1 MYISQIKIKN
11 YRGFR
16 DFSTNLKKMTVV
28 IGENDAGKTNF
39 FSAISLP
46 LSANNIDY
54 NQKRLVVSDI
64 NIQCIADFYKA
75 VINGLSGSQLTSLIP
90 RVSVTI
96 DFSSPVDEY
105 ERQILGRWLYDDNG
119 QECYRIQYEFKPKD
133 DNDLIIAVSDLLKDI
148 KDSES
153 ARWFTLPLELY
164 EYKIVSV
171 NNGKDIS
178 FRDLKRVRI
187 NTITAERDDFSE
199 SNTMKSNSLLTK
211 LLVNTLN
218 DRERNEIN
226 QAYVNFFSSIEDTDS
241 FDKIVNSMH
250 DDDGFKNIESFINK
264 IKCIPNLPNL
274 KNILSNITLQYG
286 DNFLYQ
292 KGLGERN
299 LIYIF
304 ILFAY
309 YRSNEKEHFNL
320 CCIEEPEA
328 HLSVNNLRLASD
340 FIYKSTAQNSSML
353 QTIVATHNPAVI
365 NKLKLSS
372 VIAFSGDKAISLS
385 DVSSQLLDYL
395 RKRPNFDILKLLF
408 ANKIILV
415 EGTTEEM
422 LFNCFMIKN
431 QNLNNIEVISIGQK
445 GYKTFLDVWLKLN
458 KDNPNKK
465 IGVIR
470 DFDNQTKAREDHNV
484 YDTDNLNVF
493 VSTTNGYT
501 LENDIASAGNNAE
514 LLSKLFGVANTE
526 QAVAEKMISG
536 KAECMLGLCDAMLR
550 EEDPLEITLPSHIQ
564 RIIDDLS

>member
-16 DFSTNLKKMTVV
+16 DFSTSLKKMTVV

-75 VINGLSGSQLTSLIP
+75 VINGLSGSKLTSLIP
-90 RVSVTI
+90 KISVTI

-178 FRDLKRVRI
+178 FKDLKRVRI

-445 GYKTFLDVWLKLN
+445 GYRTFLDVWLKLN
-458 KDNPNKK
+458 KDNLDKK

-470 DFDNQTKAREDHNV
+470 DFDNQTQAREEHNV
-484 YDTDNLNVF
+484 YGRNNRNVF
-493 VSTTNGYT
+493 VTTTDGYT
-501 LENDIASAGNNAE
+501 LENDISSAGNNTA

-550 EEDPLEITLPSHIQ
+550 DEDPLEITLPSHIQ

>member
-16 DFSTNLKKMTVV
+16 DFSTSLKNMTVV

-64 NIQCIADFYKA
+64 NIQCIAEFYQA
-75 VINGLSGSQLTSLIP
+75 VINRLDRDQLISLIP
-90 RVSVTI
+90 KVGVTI
-96 DFSSPVDEY
+96 DFSSPEDEY
-105 ERQILGRWLYDDNG
+105 ERQIIGRWLYDDNG
-119 QECYRIQYEFKPKD
+119 QECYRIHYEFKPKD
-133 DNDLIIAVSDLLKDI
+133 DNDLITAVSDLLKDI

-164 EYKIVSV
+164 DYKIVSV

-178 FRDLKRVRI
+178 FKDLKRVRI
-187 NTITAERDDFSE
+187 NTISAERDDFSE

-218 DRERNEIN
+218 DKERNEIN
-226 QAYVNFFSSIEDTDS
+226 QAYVNFFSSIEETDS

-250 DDDGFKNIESFINK
+250 DDDGFKNIESFISK

-365 NKLKLSS
+365 NKLKLSN
-372 VIAFSGDKAISLS
+372 VLAFSGDKAISLS

-431 QNLNNIEVISIGQK
+431 ENLNNIEVISIGQK
-445 GYKTFLDVWLKLN
+445 GYRTFLDVWLKLN

-470 DFDNQTKAREDHNV
+470 DFDNQTQARENHDV
-484 YDTDNLNVF
+484 YDRDNRNVF

-501 LENDIASAGNNAE
+501 LENDIASAGNNTA
-514 LLSKLFGVANTE
+514 LLSKLFDVANIE
-526 QAVAEKMISG
+526 QTVAEKMISG
-536 KAECMLGLCDAMLR
+536 KAECMLELCDAMLR
-550 EEDPLEITLPSHIQ
+550 EVNPLEITLPLHIQ
-564 RIIDDLS
+564 QIIDDLS